1 MFVAFGIMQAVEKFT
16 DGQGGMDKLRD
27 ICKGWDDATIA
38 DVRGI
43 FQMLDDNGDGVL
55 DMNELWVN
63 FVVSGQ
69 QSNFSASLG
78 LGNLVRVSSV
88 DKLILWETITTTIL
102 ATWKCYLQ

>member
-1 MFVAFGIMQAVEKFT
+1 MQAVEKFT

-55 DMNELWVN
+55 DMNEL
-63 FVVSGQ
+63 
-69 QSNFSASLG
+69 
-78 LGNLVRVSSV
+78 
-88 DKLILWETITTTIL
+88 
-102 ATWKCYLQ
+102 